1 MEGLLPV
8 ILAIIIFVMVQ
19 SKQKKED
26 ERATRE
32 ADQRLI
38 NERKERAQAEQDQ
51 IDDDVNDLIDE
62 YNSYH

>member
-51 IDDDVNDLIDE
+51 IDDDVNDLMDE